1 MKTQKDSS
9 GMTRLQG
16 RLAVASFSAGV
27 LIACICLFFIPPP
40 GEISTSAISITSEL
54 LILCG
59 ALLGIKVSFDV
70 KQMRF
75 DHDIDE
81 IRRKIKEKE
90 EDVHDEE

>member
-1 MKTQKDSS
+1 MKSNNND
-9 GMTRLQG
+9 GLTRMQG
-16 RLAVASFSAGV
+16 RLAVASFISGV
-27 LIACICLFFIPPP
+27 VIACVCLFFIPPP

-75 DHDIDE
+75 EQEVRDE
-81 IRRKIKEKE
+81 IKRKRKEI
-90 EDVHDEE
+90 DDEE

>member
-1 MKTQKDSS
+1 MKSNNND
-9 GMTRLQG
+9 GLTRMQG
-16 RLAVASFSAGV
+16 RLAVASFISGV
-27 LIACICLFFIPPP
+27 VIACVCLFFIPPP

-75 DHDIDE
+75 EQEVRDE
-81 IRRKIKEKE
+81 IKRKRKEIE
-90 EDVHDEE
+90 DEE

>member
-1 MKTQKDSS
+1 MNTQDNKDSQ
-9 GMTRLQG
+9 TRLQG
-16 RLAVASFSAGV
+16 KLAVASFISGV
-27 LIACICLFFIPPP
+27 VIACVCLFVIPPP

-75 DHDIDE
+75 EQE
-81 IRRKIKEKE
+81 ILDKIKKKDNE
-90 EDVHDEE
+90 E